1 MSPNFSDM
9 KIVFHFHKPSIHNL
23 LISDPIKIPK
33 LHKLKSYTFGWSFFE
48 GLNELREIGPIH
60 LKQNLRLFWIE
71 KDYGWLLLFIFIIIV
86 VVMVFLFFKILLF
99 VLPNGFWWNI

>member
-1 MSPNFSDM
+1 
-9 KIVFHFHKPSIHNL
+9 
-23 LISDPIKIPK
+23 
-33 LHKLKSYTFGWSFFE
+33 
-48 GLNELREIGPIH
+48 
-60 LKQNLRLFWIE
+60 LFWIE